1 MLRILD
7 TFVSTIISRLNIK
20 TNMASCIGTAQTG
33 VTCFIQDVYTEV
45 AVVPVVPFVTI
56 DRLVQIFWIATV
68 RCDIAI
74 VLVAAIVWSER
85 RRSIE
90 PDFMFGGPREA
101 QLLRLIAT

>member
-1 MLRILD
+1 M
-7 TFVSTIISRLNIK
+7 
-20 TNMASCIGTAQTG
+20 
-33 VTCFIQDVYTEV
+33 
-45 AVVPVVPFVTI
+45 PFVTI
-56 DRLVQIFWIATV
+56 NRLAQILRVATV

-101 QLLRLIAT
+101 QLLRLIATWAQQERELTAFPKPSQGQFADFYVRP

>member
-1 MLRILD
+1 M
-7 TFVSTIISRLNIK
+7 
-20 TNMASCIGTAQTG
+20 
-33 VTCFIQDVYTEV
+33 QDVYTEV
-45 AVVPVVPFVTI
+45 AFVTI
-56 DRLVQIFWIATV
+56 DRLVQILRIATV

-74 VLVAAIVWSER
+74 VLVAAIVWSEQ

>member
-7 TFVSTIISRLNIK
+7 TFVSTVISRLNIK
-20 TNMASCIGTAQTG
+20 TNMADCIGTAQTG
-33 VTCFIQDVYTEV
+33 ITCFMQDVYTEV
-45 AVVPVVPFVTI
+45 AVVPFITI
-56 DRLVQIFWIATV
+56 DRLVQILRIATV